1 MLSLKSGVNNVLPA
15 RICGITRR
23 RRMGFFLNI
32 AMLSFTGVKP
42 QFANE
47 DTAVKMENVHILIFL
62 LFSRYFASESIQM

>member
-23 RRMGFFLNI
+23 RIPRFFLNI

-42 QFANE
+42 QFTNE
-47 DTAVKMENVHILIFL
+47 DTAVKMENVHIFDVFTLQQIFC
-62 LFSRYFASESIQM
+62 F